1 MPPMK
6 KSTLLLAALL
16 VAVPTVTGCTLN
28 EQPAPQIVIV
38 TGEPTEASTL
48 KPTPPIEPT
57 PTVAP
62 EIILRV
68 GDRYLLNG
76 YYESAVATYQTLLNQ
91 AGTPPADRAQAAYN
105 LGQSALREGLFS
117 DAVDVLTLFIDQFPD
132 DARAAQVHFLRG
144 DAYLGMSQWSAAIA
158 DFQAYLAARPGL
170 IDSYAYER
178 IGDAQLALGSTTDA
192 LTSYDQAI
200 DASRGL
206 VPLLAL
212 RERVAQVEI
221 TSGRSSEAVAQ
232 YDAILNVAEN
242 APYRA
247 GIALLAA
254 QTLLNAGDVQTGL
267 TRMSQVFKEYADR
280 PEAYQAMQALTNH
293 GIDLND
299 LDVGRVS
306 FNFGDYQ
313 GAIEAINRFASQH
326 IVSEIPAELELLLG
340 RAYREIGNTQAALT
354 AFQTII
360 NQYPTDPLFG
370 DALLEQGRTY
380 FVNGDNDG
388 AIEQYM
394 RVADTY
400 NYLEEA
406 PEALW
411 RAGYLYSTEAEAD
424 KARAVFE
431 RLTDTYPGTTQA
443 RDGLFL
449 AASLA
454 YNANDLAAAERYY
467 GEISIKTTGDDQ
479 ATAYFWVG
487 RIALQRGDQKTA
499 AQAFAQAVQA
509 SPDSFFAARAQDII
523 AGVEP
528 FAPPSQ
534 PKFQFDDGAAITQAE
549 DWLRTTYN
557 IEQEG
562 ALWQL
567 APELQN
573 DPRLVRGREL
583 WDVAAF
589 DEAIAEF
596 DDLVDANS
604 ADALASYQLAIYFRG
619 IGAYQNAI
627 VAASY
632 IIRNANVGTLDAPP
646 YIARL
651 RYPAYYLDVVQD
663 VSARRNIDPL
673 LMLSLIRNE
682 SLFDT
687 YASGGAGEKGL
698 MQVIPSTAEYIASQL
713 QWANYQ
719 HSDLYRPYAGIEF
732 GAYYLWEQLN
742 RFDGNVIASL
752 AGYNAGPGRALAWL
766 DIAGNDPDQ
775 FMTAIDIDSTRGYVQ
790 RIYGY
795 YNIYRALYS
804 GS

>member
-1 MPPMK
+1 M
-6 KSTLLLAALL
+6 
-16 VAVPTVTGCTLN
+16 
-28 EQPAPQIVIV
+28 
-38 TGEPTEASTL
+38 
-48 KPTPPIEPT
+48 
-57 PTVAP
+57 
-62 EIILRV
+62 
-68 GDRYLLNG
+68 
-76 YYESAVATYQTLLNQ
+76 LNQ
-91 AGTPPADRAQAAYN
+91 AGTPPEDRPQAAYN
-105 LGQSALREGLFS
+105 LGAGGAARRACSR
-117 DAVDVLTLFIDQFPD
+117 DAVDALTTFIDQFPD
-132 DARAAQVHFLRG
+132 DDRRAQVHFLRG
-144 DAYLGMSQWSAAIA
+144 DAYLGMSNWSAAIA

-178 IGDAQLALGSTTDA
+178 IGDAQLALAARRTRSPATIRRLTPAGASCRCWRCASGS
-192 LTSYDQAI
+192 LR
-200 DASRGL
+200 SRR
-206 VPLLAL
+206 PKD
-212 RERVAQVEI
+212 
-221 TSGRSSEAVAQ
+221 RSADAVAQ
-232 YDAILNVAEN
+232 YDAILKVAQN

-247 GIALLAA
+247 EIALLAA
-254 QTLLNAGDVQTGL
+254 QTLLDAGDDQTGL
-267 TRMSQVFKEYADR
+267 TRMAQVFNNYPDR
-280 PEAYQAMQALTNH
+280 PEAYQAMQVLTDH
-293 GIDLND
+293 GVE
-299 LDVGRVS
+299 LDELDIGRVS
-306 FNFGDYQ
+306 FNYGDYQ
-313 GAIEAINRFASQH
+313 GAIEALNQFAAQH
-326 IVSEIPAELELLLG
+326 TVGEVPAELDLLLG

-354 AFQTII
+354 AFQTIV

-380 FVNGDNDG
+380 FLSGDNDK

-400 NYLEEA
+400 NYLEQA

-411 RAGYLYSTEAEAD
+411 RAGYLYSTGDQPD

-431 RLTDTYPGTTQA
+431 RLADSYPGYAAGA
-443 RDGLFL
+443 RRLVPRGVAGIQRQYAERRRALLRRTLGQDDRRRSGDRLFL
-449 AASLA
+449 GRADRAAARRSAGGGAGVRGSGASLA
-454 YNANDLAAAERYY
+454 GQLLR
-467 GEISIKTTGDDQ
+467 
-479 ATAYFWVG
+479 
-487 RIALQRGDQKTA
+487 R
-499 AQAFAQAVQA
+499 
-509 SPDSFFAARAQDII
+509 PRAGHHH
-523 AGVEP
+523 GVEP
-528 FAPPSQ
+528 FAPPA
-534 PKFQFDDGAAITQAE
+534 KTEFQFDDGAEIAQAE
-549 DWLRTTYN
+549 DWLRATYK
-557 IEQEG
+557 IEQTG

-583 WDVAAF
+583 WDVAAY

-604 ADALASYQLAIYFRG
+604 ENALASYQLAIYFRG

-719 HSDLYRPYAGIEF
+719 HNDLYRPYAGIEF

-752 AGYNAGPGRALAWL
+752 AGYNAGPGRAMTWL
-766 DIAGNDPDQ
+766 ELSGGDPDQ

-790 RIYGY
+790 RIYSY

-804 GS
+804 AQTG